1 VQILCSAM
9 QATTASVACKKHPL
23 LSDMDKDILF
33 LGLALEGVG
42 VLTHVPQAALRPSQ
56 HLVPVWDRRGAPGEQ
71 VIQR

>member
-1 VQILCSAM
+1 M
-9 QATTASVACKKHPL
+9 QATTASVACKKHL
-23 LSDMDKDILF
+23 SLSDMDKDILF

-56 HLVPVWDRRGAPGEQ
+56 HLVSVWDWRGAPGEQ